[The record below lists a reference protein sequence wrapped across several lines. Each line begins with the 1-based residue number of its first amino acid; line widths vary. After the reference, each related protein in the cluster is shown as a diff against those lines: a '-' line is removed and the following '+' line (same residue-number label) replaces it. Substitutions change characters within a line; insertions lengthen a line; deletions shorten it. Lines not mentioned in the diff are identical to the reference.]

1 MNFTNALGN
10 IGLMYQGANAQELS
24 DIQLKKLKQ
33 DQADNDAVNSA
44 LGKFDPGMLA
54 GMFSTGGAGNDI
66 VGTQPMP
73 PGPPQ
78 GAPPQGMPAFSGAP
92 GPGGPMSGPGGP
104 QGAPPQGPPQG
115 GPNPQAAALA
125 RDPFVQQAMS
135 ITQSLPPA
143 QRGLFYKNFYMPM
156 LQQRAEAQ
164 QSAKQFEEQRAD
176 RADARG
182 DRRDATVLAHADR
195 LEAIKERYDAAKLAS
210 EDRRAS
216 AADRADAREDAL
228 ALRREMA
235 EQNMGIKKGNLQ
247 ARRDTLDMQRGKLQE
262 AAAKGDAAA
271 KARLSELD
279 DVQRQL
285 DELMGLE
292 GGQGNLKLG
301 VTGAAGAAERIVA
314 PVLSFVNS
322 LTGKPPPDTSAAEIK
337 SRVKAVVPQITKIL
351 SGSKSSNGGAWT
363 QARVEE
369 ALGALSLGTTSAVA
383 QADAA
388 ALKKDLEA
396 HRGTAAVGQ
405 RPAAG
410 KVLNFDAQG
419 NLVQ

>member
-1 MNFTNALGN
+1 M
-10 IGLMYQGANAQELS
+10 E
-24 DIQLKKLKQ
+24 
-33 DQADNDAVNSA
+33 
-44 LGKFDPGMLA
+44 
-54 GMFSTGGAGNDI
+54 
-66 VGTQPMP
+66 
-73 PGPPQ
+73 
-78 GAPPQGMPAFSGAP
+78 
-92 GPGGPMSGPGGP
+92 
-104 QGAPPQGPPQG
+104 
-115 GPNPQAAALA
+115 
-125 RDPFVQQAMS
+125 
-135 ITQSLPPA
+135 
-143 QRGLFYKNFYMPM
+143 
-156 LQQRAEAQ
+156 
-164 QSAKQFEEQRAD
+164 
-176 RADARG
+176 
-182 DRRDATVLAHADR
+182 
-195 LEAIKERYDAAKLAS
+195 
-210 EDRRAS
+210 
-216 AADRADAREDAL
+216 
-228 ALRREMA
+228 
-235 EQNMGIKKGNLQ
+235 IKKGNLQ